1 MRYLLAFFIICAG
14 SLVQAAPAEY
24 RLEPDRS
31 IVGFEVDFEN
41 TVISGNMPVSQADL
55 TLDFD
60 SVAAS
65 KVRVTLNPD
74 RAQMDMPFA
83 TMAMKGR
90 TVLNTRAH
98 PTIRFE
104 STSARKNGPGAI
116 IEGLVTIR
124 GVTRPVTLNGQ
135 VYRQPGTEPGERDR
149 LSILLTGAVSRS
161 AFGASGWP
169 DLVGDEVRLRILARI
184 RRLD

>member
-1 MRYLLAFFIICAG
+1 MQYFMTMLAIVVAG
-14 SLVQAAPAEY
+14 LAQAAPADY
-24 RLEPDRS
+24 RLEADRS

-41 TVISGNMPVSQADL
+41 TVISGTMPVSQADL

-65 KVRVTLNPD
+65 EVRVTLNPD
-74 RAQMDMPFA
+74 GARTNIPFA

-90 TVLNTRAH
+90 TVLDTNTH
-98 PTIRFE
+98 PTITFV
-104 STSARKNGPGAI
+104 STAALKNGPGAV

-124 GVTRPVTLNGQ
+124 GVTRHVTLDGQ
-135 VYRQPGTEPGERDR
+135 LYRQQGTEPGERDR
-149 LSILLTGAVSRS
+149 LSILLTGSVSRA

>member
-1 MRYLLAFFIICAG
+1 MRHFLTILMIGLAG
-14 SLVQAAPAEY
+14 LGNAAPAEY

-41 TVISGNMPVSQADL
+41 AVISGNMPVSQADM

-65 KVRVTLNPD
+65 KVRVTLD
-74 RAQMDMPFA
+74 VGRATTNLPFA

-90 TVLNTRAH
+90 TVLDTRSH

-135 VYRQPGTEPGERDR
+135 VYRQKGTQAGERDR

-161 AFGASGWP
+161 AFGAAGWP
-169 DLVGDEVRLRILARI
+169 NMVGDEVRLRILARI